1 LRRRWEKAASAL
13 GIAPPSPTPG
23 TVDSK
28 EDQTNREPGGTSTP
42 KKSMLGLYTSPSKKS
57 PVTPSDA
64 NGSARSFKRA
74 AQKIASARRVGE
86 RWDILPTI
94 VGRMG
99 RANGTDSGGGGNL
112 LDELMTLPDFVEQ
125 AKTDSLANETAL
137 TRLQKN
143 AVTDAVR
150 LLRIELG
157 PGFNATKEREIGS
170 AFETALFE
178 HTAAYELGWETKE
191 LAWATEVLGLRDEN
205 EKLVT
210 EKAATQTALTASTGE
225 SKQTIF
231 ELNAELASARDVHSE
246 LETMHMKHVEQAKEL
261 IATMKR
267 ETGEEKRLADELKKE
282 EKERKEAKNAE
293 KETPSVSPVKKD
305 SAVPVSPSHLFQ
317 RAAQVSVL
325 EDEVERLTQKLLLE
339 VSSSKQIA
347 QRAKDLEDEVER
359 VTWTSQT
366 LSREASSLKQS
377 LRTARDETAVV
388 VSGLATTQTTIE
400 SELAVLVEQRT
411 KTLEDEH
418 AIAVATLTNERD
430 AARENA
436 SSEAA
441 SATRTAQD
449 ELRTVLKQR
458 DAFKEEIGS
467 FESSHKE
474 LLEKLE
480 DAGKEKQTLQETIN
494 QHRRDTAKLEGEHAA
509 RLNDAV
515 KNVLSASA
523 ELKRGETE
531 VAARNAALAAAERAN
546 VETAKRAA
554 LELSRLNA
562 ELAELK
568 TALGDSKRTTKEWEA
583 KCATSRTEVET
594 KKALD
599 DSRRKSKEWEA
610 KCAASRKDLETL
622 KASVK
627 KARDETKLTAAKAEK
642 ENSKKVTDLQKTVT
656 SLKKELVTLT
666 GTVTG
671 KIAEIGELMGRCVTA
686 EEGLVTARGVHSEL
700 ETMHVEEAKEVLATV
715 KREAAE
721 AKSAALSALTA
732 STDESNRTIFELNA
746 ELASARDLHSEFEVM
761 HMQHVEETKEVLAT
775 VKREAAEAKSAAL
788 SALTAST
795 DESNRTIFELNAEL
809 ASARDLHSEFEVM
822 HMQHVEETK
831 EVLATVKREA
841 AEAKSAALSALTAS
855 TDESNQTIFEL
866 NAELASVTQ
875 KLKSKQP
882 LIDTALER
890 ACVAEASVL
899 ERGVELKNA
908 IAAAEAAKTETHEK
922 SALVEKLNLQNK
934 GVGEKLVT
942 KTDELSRLRL
952 ELALALRDASQK
964 VHPSLLDELEMKVGR
979 VMLAKD
985 EAEQRTRFAESRFE
999 KLQTEMDERW
1009 SDALVTAEAEKQVH
1023 QNALDKALARYESL
1037 RDVEFEL
1044 VEWRRRCVEAESALE
1059 ATLSEAALDVSVAV
1073 ATVETQF
1080 STQIEEM
1087 ETTLRDTQRDLTN
1100 ANETSQGLRE
1110 EVRSGKCETRLA
1122 RDEAKS
1128 LKTQNSDERIRREAA
1143 AAKNAAALATSAKK
1157 LAEADTSVAGLAKRL
1172 ADAETALEK
1181 SMIKESGLQERL
1193 EAQTGATKEAQVA
1206 RDVAKRE
1213 TRRIKDETNEARI
1226 DAHNFSMNSETTNAE
1241 LENEL
1246 FDVRRDARESQ
1257 VAMASS
1263 LDALR
1268 EKLAELTRRLEV
1280 SDAKALAAERALQE
1294 SDCANSETSKLL
1306 AEAEAKCLT
1315 ESAIAATS
1323 LADAD
1328 RAKRQLTDAIH
1339 EKDLLEQSSS
1349 AQLAH
1354 ANEQIEHGRFCL
1366 EEARGKLAR
1375 ISKGGDSARDETS
1388 VHKGN
1393 LFAGF
1398 DEIDEFAPSRE
1409 SSSSDFGK
1417 SPSRRKSIG
1426 SSSSWNFGA
1435 KDSRNAGGAR
1445 SSTQSLPPRSPRR
1458 SSSTGAEKDLL
1469 CAASPSSPA
1478 ALELSF
1484 AVASAIAAAAITSV
1498 NSRKSPK
1505 KSPSKNNH
1513 LQMNQPQWSSP
1524 SKEYVKSR
1532 SGVDAF
1538 ASLFAKGTYFILY
1551 FPNPASLF
1559 AHARLTLFWQ
1569 NCKAKPDAVVVA
1581 VADAAGE
1588 IKCLR
1593 EFLAVRDK
1601 EVQRTKREA
1610 SDARDASRVAA
1621 MEATREADRRHA
1633 LETKRLR
1640 DALSETDV
1648 KLVQTR
1654 AELRASTACVA
1665 KADNAVL
1672 RLKRSQETAVETQR
1686 VLLTKES
1693 ASHAR
1698 LAATRAVAA
1707 EADRTR
1713 EVSDAKRLVDR
1724 AVTEQ
1729 RRLQDALVQNRVS
1742 LDDSEEERFELRRAL
1757 EAHVGALVEAKVD
1770 EAERV
1775 GEIAALRE
1783 TVDDMRERYKQA
1795 ARKVLALETEAQ
1807 KRVGDEQ
1814 LEQLIGGPSYSSR
1827 AATPRLSI
1835 GAGSGFGGS
1844 TVGRIN
1850 TGGGYS
1856 YGAVST
1862 PRSPSSARHAR
1873 GQSRSPLSPPRS
1885 RGGIGDDRLTAH
1897 TGLGGIARQA
1907 AARLESDPGLVR
1919 ANRPFMEKIDLD

>member
-1 LRRRWEKAASAL
+1 
-13 GIAPPSPTPG
+13 
-23 TVDSK
+23 
-28 EDQTNREPGGTSTP
+28 
-42 KKSMLGLYTSPSKKS
+42 MLGLYTSPSKKS

-700 ETMHVEEAKEVLATV
+700 ETMHVEE
-715 KREAAE
+715 
-721 AKSAALSALTA
+721 
-732 STDESNRTIFELNA
+732 
-746 ELASARDLHSEFEVM
+746 
-761 HMQHVEETKEVLAT
+761 
-775 VKREAAEAKSAAL
+775 
-788 SALTAST
+788 
-795 DESNRTIFELNAEL
+795 
-809 ASARDLHSEFEVM
+809 
-822 HMQHVEETK
+822 TK

-875 KLKSKQP
+875 TLKSKQP

-1080 STQIEEM
+1080 STQIGEM

>member
-1 LRRRWEKAASAL
+1 
-13 GIAPPSPTPG
+13 
-23 TVDSK
+23 
-28 EDQTNREPGGTSTP
+28 
-42 KKSMLGLYTSPSKKS
+42 
-57 PVTPSDA
+57 
-64 NGSARSFKRA
+64 
-74 AQKIASARRVGE
+74 
-86 RWDILPTI
+86 
-94 VGRMG
+94 
-99 RANGTDSGGGGNL
+99 
-112 LDELMTLPDFVEQ
+112 
-125 AKTDSLANETAL
+125 
-137 TRLQKN
+137 
-143 AVTDAVR
+143 
-150 LLRIELG
+150 
-157 PGFNATKEREIGS
+157 
-170 AFETALFE
+170 
-178 HTAAYELGWETKE
+178 
-191 LAWATEVLGLRDEN
+191 
-205 EKLVT
+205 
-210 EKAATQTALTASTGE
+210 
-225 SKQTIF
+225 
-231 ELNAELASARDVHSE
+231 
-246 LETMHMKHVEQAKEL
+246 
-261 IATMKR
+261 
-267 ETGEEKRLADELKKE
+267 
-282 EKERKEAKNAE
+282 
-293 KETPSVSPVKKD
+293 
-305 SAVPVSPSHLFQ
+305 
-317 RAAQVSVL
+317 
-325 EDEVERLTQKLLLE
+325 
-339 VSSSKQIA
+339 
-347 QRAKDLEDEVER
+347 
-359 VTWTSQT
+359 
-366 LSREASSLKQS
+366 
-377 LRTARDETAVV
+377 
-388 VSGLATTQTTIE
+388 
-400 SELAVLVEQRT
+400 
-411 KTLEDEH
+411 
-418 AIAVATLTNERD
+418 
-430 AARENA
+430 
-436 SSEAA
+436 
-441 SATRTAQD
+441 
-449 ELRTVLKQR
+449 
-458 DAFKEEIGS
+458 
-467 FESSHKE
+467 
-474 LLEKLE
+474 
-480 DAGKEKQTLQETIN
+480 
-494 QHRRDTAKLEGEHAA
+494 
-509 RLNDAV
+509 
-515 KNVLSASA
+515 
-523 ELKRGETE
+523 
-531 VAARNAALAAAERAN
+531 
-546 VETAKRAA
+546 
-554 LELSRLNA
+554 
-562 ELAELK
+562 
-568 TALGDSKRTTKEWEA
+568 
-583 KCATSRTEVET
+583 
-594 KKALD
+594 
-599 DSRRKSKEWEA
+599 
-610 KCAASRKDLETL
+610 
-622 KASVK
+622 
-627 KARDETKLTAAKAEK
+627 
-642 ENSKKVTDLQKTVT
+642 
-656 SLKKELVTLT
+656 
-666 GTVTG
+666 
-671 KIAEIGELMGRCVTA
+671 
-686 EEGLVTARGVHSEL
+686 
-700 ETMHVEEAKEVLATV
+700 
-715 KREAAE
+715 
-721 AKSAALSALTA
+721 
-732 STDESNRTIFELNA
+732 
-746 ELASARDLHSEFEVM
+746 
-761 HMQHVEETKEVLAT
+761 
-775 VKREAAEAKSAAL
+775 
-788 SALTAST
+788 
-795 DESNRTIFELNAEL
+795 
-809 ASARDLHSEFEVM
+809 
-822 HMQHVEETK
+822 
-831 EVLATVKREA
+831 
-841 AEAKSAALSALTAS
+841 LTAS

-1080 STQIEEM
+1080 STQIGEM

-1263 LDALR
+1263 SDALR

-1366 EEARGKLAR
+1366 EGARGKLAR

-1435 KDSRNAGGAR
+1435 KDSQNAGGAR

-1538 ASLFAKGTYFILY
+1538 ASLFAK
-1551 FPNPASLF
+1551 
-1559 AHARLTLFWQ
+1559 
-1569 NCKAKPDAVVVA
+1569 AKPDAVVVA

-1654 AELRASTACVA
+1654 AELRASSACVA

-1835 GAGSGFGGS
+1835 GAGSGFDGS

-1907 AARLESDPGLVR
+1907 AARLESNPGLVR

>member
-1 LRRRWEKAASAL
+1 
-13 GIAPPSPTPG
+13 
-23 TVDSK
+23 
-28 EDQTNREPGGTSTP
+28 
-42 KKSMLGLYTSPSKKS
+42 MLGLYTSPSKKS

-700 ETMHVEEAKEVLATV
+700 ETMHVEE
-715 KREAAE
+715 
-721 AKSAALSALTA
+721 
-732 STDESNRTIFELNA
+732 
-746 ELASARDLHSEFEVM
+746 
-761 HMQHVEETKEVLAT
+761 TKEVLAT

-795 DESNRTIFELNAEL
+795 DKSNRTIFELIAEL
-809 ASARDLHSEFEVM
+809 ASARNLHSEFEVM

-875 KLKSKQP
+875 TLKSKQP

-1080 STQIEEM
+1080 STQIGEM

>member
-1 LRRRWEKAASAL
+1 
-13 GIAPPSPTPG
+13 
-23 TVDSK
+23 
-28 EDQTNREPGGTSTP
+28 
-42 KKSMLGLYTSPSKKS
+42 MLGLYTSPSKKS

-418 AIAVATLTNERD
+418 AIAVSAVATLTNERD

-732 STDESNRTIFELNA
+732 STDES
-746 ELASARDLHSEFEVM
+746 
-761 HMQHVEETKEVLAT
+761 K
-775 VKREAAEAKSAAL
+775 
-788 SALTAST
+788 
-795 DESNRTIFELNAEL
+795 
-809 ASARDLHSEFEVM
+809 
-822 HMQHVEETK
+822 
-831 EVLATVKREA
+831 
-841 AEAKSAALSALTAS
+841 
-855 TDESNQTIFEL
+855 QTIFEL

-1080 STQIEEM
+1080 STQIGEM

>member
-1 LRRRWEKAASAL
+1 
-13 GIAPPSPTPG
+13 
-23 TVDSK
+23 
-28 EDQTNREPGGTSTP
+28 
-42 KKSMLGLYTSPSKKS
+42 MLGLYTSPSKKS

-732 STDESNRTIFELNA
+732 STDKSNRTIFELIA

-890 ACVAEASVL
+890 ACIAEASVL

-1080 STQIEEM
+1080 STQIGEM

-1263 LDALR
+1263 SDALR

-1654 AELRASTACVA
+1654 AELRASSACVA

-1835 GAGSGFGGS
+1835 GAGSGFDGS

-1907 AARLESDPGLVR
+1907 AARLESNPGLVR

>member
-1 LRRRWEKAASAL
+1 
-13 GIAPPSPTPG
+13 
-23 TVDSK
+23 
-28 EDQTNREPGGTSTP
+28 
-42 KKSMLGLYTSPSKKS
+42 M
-57 PVTPSDA
+57 
-64 NGSARSFKRA
+64 
-74 AQKIASARRVGE
+74 
-86 RWDILPTI
+86 
-94 VGRMG
+94 
-99 RANGTDSGGGGNL
+99 
-112 LDELMTLPDFVEQ
+112 
-125 AKTDSLANETAL
+125 
-137 TRLQKN
+137 
-143 AVTDAVR
+143 
-150 LLRIELG
+150 
-157 PGFNATKEREIGS
+157 
-170 AFETALFE
+170 
-178 HTAAYELGWETKE
+178 
-191 LAWATEVLGLRDEN
+191 
-205 EKLVT
+205 
-210 EKAATQTALTASTGE
+210 
-225 SKQTIF
+225 
-231 ELNAELASARDVHSE
+231 
-246 LETMHMKHVEQAKEL
+246 
-261 IATMKR
+261 
-267 ETGEEKRLADELKKE
+267 
-282 EKERKEAKNAE
+282 
-293 KETPSVSPVKKD
+293 
-305 SAVPVSPSHLFQ
+305 
-317 RAAQVSVL
+317 
-325 EDEVERLTQKLLLE
+325 
-339 VSSSKQIA
+339 
-347 QRAKDLEDEVER
+347 
-359 VTWTSQT
+359 
-366 LSREASSLKQS
+366 
-377 LRTARDETAVV
+377 
-388 VSGLATTQTTIE
+388 
-400 SELAVLVEQRT
+400 
-411 KTLEDEH
+411 
-418 AIAVATLTNERD
+418 
-430 AARENA
+430 
-436 SSEAA
+436 
-441 SATRTAQD
+441 
-449 ELRTVLKQR
+449 
-458 DAFKEEIGS
+458 
-467 FESSHKE
+467 
-474 LLEKLE
+474 
-480 DAGKEKQTLQETIN
+480 
-494 QHRRDTAKLEGEHAA
+494 
-509 RLNDAV
+509 
-515 KNVLSASA
+515 
-523 ELKRGETE
+523 
-531 VAARNAALAAAERAN
+531 
-546 VETAKRAA
+546 
-554 LELSRLNA
+554 
-562 ELAELK
+562 
-568 TALGDSKRTTKEWEA
+568 
-583 KCATSRTEVET
+583 
-594 KKALD
+594 
-599 DSRRKSKEWEA
+599 
-610 KCAASRKDLETL
+610 
-622 KASVK
+622 
-627 KARDETKLTAAKAEK
+627 
-642 ENSKKVTDLQKTVT
+642 
-656 SLKKELVTLT
+656 
-666 GTVTG
+666 
-671 KIAEIGELMGRCVTA
+671 
-686 EEGLVTARGVHSEL
+686 
-700 ETMHVEEAKEVLATV
+700 
-715 KREAAE
+715 
-721 AKSAALSALTA
+721 
-732 STDESNRTIFELNA
+732 
-746 ELASARDLHSEFEVM
+746 
-761 HMQHVEETKEVLAT
+761 
-775 VKREAAEAKSAAL
+775 
-788 SALTAST
+788 
-795 DESNRTIFELNAEL
+795 
-809 ASARDLHSEFEVM
+809 
-822 HMQHVEETK
+822 
-831 EVLATVKREA
+831 
-841 AEAKSAALSALTAS
+841 
-855 TDESNQTIFEL
+855 
-866 NAELASVTQ
+866 
-875 KLKSKQP
+875 
-882 LIDTALER
+882 
-890 ACVAEASVL
+890 
-899 ERGVELKNA
+899 
-908 IAAAEAAKTETHEK
+908 
-922 SALVEKLNLQNK
+922 
-934 GVGEKLVT
+934 GEKLVT

-1080 STQIEEM
+1080 STQIGEM

-1435 KDSRNAGGAR
+1435 KDSQNAGGAR

>member
-1 LRRRWEKAASAL
+1 
-13 GIAPPSPTPG
+13 
-23 TVDSK
+23 
-28 EDQTNREPGGTSTP
+28 
-42 KKSMLGLYTSPSKKS
+42 MLGLYTSPSKKS

-700 ETMHVEEAKEVLATV
+700 ETMHVEE
-715 KREAAE
+715 
-721 AKSAALSALTA
+721 
-732 STDESNRTIFELNA
+732 
-746 ELASARDLHSEFEVM
+746 
-761 HMQHVEETKEVLAT
+761 
-775 VKREAAEAKSAAL
+775 
-788 SALTAST
+788 
-795 DESNRTIFELNAEL
+795 
-809 ASARDLHSEFEVM
+809 
-822 HMQHVEETK
+822 TK

-1080 STQIEEM
+1080 STQIGEM

-1807 KRVGDEQ
+1807 KRVGDER

>member
-1 LRRRWEKAASAL
+1 
-13 GIAPPSPTPG
+13 
-23 TVDSK
+23 
-28 EDQTNREPGGTSTP
+28 
-42 KKSMLGLYTSPSKKS
+42 MLGLYTSPSKKS

-231 ELNAELASARDVHSE
+231 ELNAELASARDLHSE

-700 ETMHVEEAKEVLATV
+700 ETMHVEE
-715 KREAAE
+715 
-721 AKSAALSALTA
+721 
-732 STDESNRTIFELNA
+732 
-746 ELASARDLHSEFEVM
+746 
-761 HMQHVEETKEVLAT
+761 
-775 VKREAAEAKSAAL
+775 
-788 SALTAST
+788 
-795 DESNRTIFELNAEL
+795 
-809 ASARDLHSEFEVM
+809 
-822 HMQHVEETK
+822 TK

-1080 STQIEEM
+1080 STQIGEM

>member
-1 LRRRWEKAASAL
+1 
-13 GIAPPSPTPG
+13 
-23 TVDSK
+23 
-28 EDQTNREPGGTSTP
+28 
-42 KKSMLGLYTSPSKKS
+42 MLGLYTSPSKKS

-700 ETMHVEEAKEVLATV
+700 ETMHVEE
-715 KREAAE
+715 
-721 AKSAALSALTA
+721 
-732 STDESNRTIFELNA
+732 
-746 ELASARDLHSEFEVM
+746 
-761 HMQHVEETKEVLAT
+761 
-775 VKREAAEAKSAAL
+775 
-788 SALTAST
+788 
-795 DESNRTIFELNAEL
+795 
-809 ASARDLHSEFEVM
+809 
-822 HMQHVEETK
+822 TK

-875 KLKSKQP
+875 KLKSKQL

-1080 STQIEEM
+1080 STQIGEM

-1375 ISKGGDSARDETS
+1375 ISNGGDSARDETS

-1458 SSSTGAEKDLL
+1458 SSSTGADKDLL

-1807 KRVGDEQ
+1807 KRVGDER

>member
-1 LRRRWEKAASAL
+1 
-13 GIAPPSPTPG
+13 
-23 TVDSK
+23 
-28 EDQTNREPGGTSTP
+28 
-42 KKSMLGLYTSPSKKS
+42 MLGLYTSPSKKS

-700 ETMHVEEAKEVLATV
+700 ETMHVKHVEVSKKLMATV

-732 STDESNRTIFELNA
+732 STDKSNRTIFELIA
-746 ELASARDLHSEFEVM
+746 ELASAR
-761 HMQHVEETKEVLAT
+761 
-775 VKREAAEAKSAAL
+775 
-788 SALTAST
+788 
-795 DESNRTIFELNAEL
+795 N
-809 ASARDLHSEFEVM
+809 LHSEFEVM

-1080 STQIEEM
+1080 STQIGEM

>member
-1 LRRRWEKAASAL
+1 
-13 GIAPPSPTPG
+13 
-23 TVDSK
+23 
-28 EDQTNREPGGTSTP
+28 
-42 KKSMLGLYTSPSKKS
+42 MLGLYTSPSKKS

-418 AIAVATLTNERD
+418 AIAVSAVATLTNERD

-700 ETMHVEEAKEVLATV
+700 ETM
-715 KREAAE
+715 
-721 AKSAALSALTA
+721 
-732 STDESNRTIFELNA
+732 
-746 ELASARDLHSEFEVM
+746 
-761 HMQHVEETKEVLAT
+761 
-775 VKREAAEAKSAAL
+775 
-788 SALTAST
+788 
-795 DESNRTIFELNAEL
+795 
-809 ASARDLHSEFEVM
+809 
-822 HMQHVEETK
+822 HVEETK